1 MLVLTSLRCVEATEA
16 QKVSSLTKV
25 TQLGKVAER
34 GSGPGPVFLY
44 HPRSCLSMSTWALR
58 QDFRMAPEFSM
69 PFDPVPTVLW
79 SSL

>member
-34 GSGPGPVFLY
+34 PVFLH